1 MRHRGILLA
10 GGAYVFWGFMPL
22 YWRLLRNVPALEILC
37 NRIVWALAFTAIVL
51 TLRGG
56 WGWVRTIR
64 GDRRTILTFAAST
77 LCLSLNW
84 LVYIWAVNAGYVVET
99 SLGYFI
105 TPLLNVAMGVALL
118 HERMRP
124 GQWLA
129 IGLAICG
136 VIWLTVAY
144 GHFPWIG
151 LTLAVSFAC
160 YGLLRKQA
168 RLDSLQGL
176 TFETALV
183 ALPALAYLLY
193 AHATG
198 QGAFVAYGPETA
210 LLLAFA
216 GPMTAVPLL
225 MFAAGVRLLPLTTL
239 GVLQYIAPTIQFA
252 LGVFLFGEPF
262 DLQRLIGF
270 CLVWLALAVFTGEG
284 YLVRRR
290 AMALRAP

>member
-1 MRHRGILLA
+1 
-10 GGAYVFWGFMPL
+10 
-22 YWRLLRNVPALEILC
+22 
-37 NRIVWALAFTAIVL
+37 
-51 TLRGG
+51 
-56 WGWVRTIR
+56 
-64 GDRRTILTFAAST
+64 
-77 LCLSLNW
+77 
-84 LVYIWAVNAGYVVET
+84 VNAGYVVEA
-99 SLGYFI
+99 SLGYLI
-105 TPLLNVAMGVALL
+105 TLLLNVAMGVVLL

-176 TFETALV
+176 TFETSLV
-183 ALPALAYLLY
+183 ALPALVYLLY
-193 AHATG
+193 VHATG

-210 LLLAFA
+210 LLLALA

-239 GVLQYIAPTIQFA
+239 GVLQYIAPTLQFL
-252 LGVFLFGEPF
+252 LGIFAFGEPF
-262 DLQRLIGF
+262 NLQRLIGF

-290 AMALRAP
+290 AMALGVP